1 MSVFFKLKQKS
12 RNQQKQVNGRENES
26 STSNIIMRNREG
38 QLVNL
43 MNGISSSFHL
53 LKVLNASTD
62 TLYLFDSQNM
72 CIDLYDITHVTAV
85 ID

>member
-1 MSVFFKLKQKS
+1 
-12 RNQQKQVNGRENES
+12 
-26 STSNIIMRNREG
+26 MRNKEG

-62 TLYLFDSQNM
+62 TLYLFDSINM